1 MKSKKAGR
9 IAATWYAMA
18 VVLALGSLIA
28 VPPHLEG
35 LAQVSIPEEI
45 EWTWEVRPAASD
57 PGLPNVLLL
66 GDSITRNYYPAVARR
81 LAGKA
86 NVFLLATSTSVGDPR
101 LGPEIMQFSSME
113 AVHFSVVHFN
123 NGMHGWAYTE
133 PQYRAAF
140 PGLFQTLRSMWPR
153 AKLIWATTT
162 PVRPDAKTGAT
173 NPRIDERNAIAL
185 SLIHGSDIAIDDEHA
200 LMLKHADL
208 YQDAV
213 HFNEEG
219 AEIQASQVAAGIQA
233 ALSGTPR

>member
-81 LAGKA
+81 
-86 NVFLLATSTSVGDPR
+86 
-101 LGPEIMQFSSME
+101 
-113 AVHFSVVHFN
+113 
-123 NGMHGWAYTE
+123 
-133 PQYRAAF
+133 
-140 PGLFQTLRSMWPR
+140 
-153 AKLIWATTT
+153 
-162 PVRPDAKTGAT
+162 
-173 NPRIDERNAIAL
+173 
-185 SLIHGSDIAIDDEHA
+185 
-200 LMLKHADL
+200 
-208 YQDAV
+208 
-213 HFNEEG
+213 
-219 AEIQASQVAAGIQA
+219 
-233 ALSGTPR
+233 